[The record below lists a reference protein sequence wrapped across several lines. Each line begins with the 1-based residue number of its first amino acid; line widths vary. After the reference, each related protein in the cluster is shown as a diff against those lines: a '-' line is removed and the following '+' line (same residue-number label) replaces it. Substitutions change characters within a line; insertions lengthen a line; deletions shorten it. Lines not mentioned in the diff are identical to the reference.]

1 MRAAAIFL
9 ALSATSLMAPVMSP
23 AMAATPAPVRSEIGS
38 LLARLESSGCRFNR
52 NGDWHAGAE
61 AKGHLLRKLDAIE
74 GKTTVASTER
84 FIELAATRSSSSGK
98 DYQVQCGGVA
108 PQPSAAW
115 LTAQLRQLRSTAAS
129 TTSR

>member
-9 ALSATSLMAPVMSP
+9 ALLASSLMAPV
-23 AMAATPAPVRSEIGS
+23 MAATPAPVRSEIGS

-98 DYQVQCGGVA
+98 DYQVQCGGEA

-115 LTAQLRQLRSTAAS
+115 LTAQLRQLRSTTPS